1 MMADVK
7 VVNRTTGQLETL
19 PVEEADRR
27 VAEGSGYDYPDTEEL
42 QRLQRK
48 EQFGSAGQ
56 QAAAAVE
63 SVGRTATFGAWQ
75 GFGSATDAAGRRQT
89 LQEQS
94 PGVAF
99 ASQAVGATI
108 PGLVT
113 GGAASAA
120 AGALGASTAVAG
132 GAALV
137 AEGAASGIADEVEQ
151 AAIDNREVSPG
162 RAMLIGVGGELVG
175 RAIPAAVKAGV
186 QGLRK
191 APTAAAAVAGETIED
206 VSEAVGKKA
215 EAKLADEAADM
226 PSGPERD
233 AALAA
238 TAPAQRARAD
248 AELADSAQKA
258 NSLLNTIAEEA
269 PKKLEKEVDGTS
281 PGQIRWASET
291 AATLRELA
299 ANAPE
304 AQRAV
309 LEESATALLEA
320 KNGKAIWRAAAD
332 ARKRISAMQ
341 ATERSTGR
349 ARALMDRM
357 RAREAQTGSVTIGAG
372 APQELTEQETKALN
386 SGKSSL
392 GFLERPRGPLKEALA
407 SAMKKRTVA
416 DPGMLWRGMRLTEQ
430 QLDGIIRGGYA
441 LERYTPTAVERK
453 AAEAFA
459 GGVDSKVPVLMRI
472 TEAPEAVM
480 AHGFAGDAF
489 PQERMAIL
497 LPGQRYK
504 VARVEDVT
512 FPAEKSWMQPQK
524 GKLLTLRVD
533 EGGAPPAASVGKAD
547 ISQLPETASLKR
559 ANRPEQA
566 TLDRIQADGQD
577 KFEFLSPAQQDA
589 LNSYTGLLHRDMRAT
604 QRGESL
610 KYPDGSPFKPEHAQ
624 RIAESTKHLET
635 AMRTLEMRNPTSAGP
650 LYRGV
655 AVDSETLSRLMSHDE
670 LVSTAATSTSYN
682 PYTAHVFAASAGN
695 GTGPARHPV
704 VFRINRASE
713 AANLAAFNPGEFE
726 MLLPRGGKF
735 KITGRSRT
743 ADGNLLLDV
752 DQVGRATPRDIE
764 ELGQLGFISVPEMKR
779 NAKAVPW
786 RDLASSPLGNVLG
799 AGGGAY
805 VGGQLGGNTESA
817 AAGGIAG
824 FGLSLLLGRRGARG
838 VGRALSRAGERG
850 MVRVGEPRLVSF
862 SRKGA
867 WSPEGEVGE
876 AIERAFSEYV
886 DTGVMAELSS
896 PSRLRNY
903 VARVAEQELEQRA
916 DVVIDKLGRLPKAV
930 RDRVKQQ
937 VRAAVDDIADF
948 RDQFVNAHRY
958 EFGVHPDEG
967 ELGAVTIAR
976 TPAGARILEHDIAK
990 GAPDFSDW
998 DPADFAKGKGGG
1010 RAAGKGAAD
1019 YSGGETLST
1028 YQRSIVDG
1036 LKKNSG
1042 FAETGRVTGDAGKLG
1057 SEPTFHLQPDGSVK
1071 LVHGRLR
1078 LTAAREL
1085 GRDTVYGK
1093 VVQGTG
1099 KNPATVYEGQIKV
1112 GGGPRPGSPAGGV
1125 DLAAPPANTN
1135 ATLADADSLLASG
1148 QADVGVWGK
1157 AGEGAADLQRAA
1169 APGPGG
1175 RSPVDSLEDQLAAAE
1190 RWKVGSDKSRSE
1202 LAEQA
1207 RRMRSADELKADTDR
1222 AEVAAGSTGKKSAM
1236 RELGEAAAGE
1246 AVEYVAE
1253 RALGAAIPGAGLA
1266 LKAGKMLWSR
1276 LDDQAKAQVGR
1287 VARTLL
1293 SPLTSN
1299 GKWGAARAA
1308 TVMTALDRFKGDS
1321 PDARS
1326 AFESRKQMLIDVVA
1340 SPQIAG
1346 QAMASALSGLAKAN
1360 PSNYVALARRMT
1372 ECLQYV
1378 SSNLPAT
1385 VGISLAHPTGIPI
1398 TDSELRDVADL
1409 WNTAFDPSTALEAV
1423 ARRDA
1428 SPVQMKTLRDLHPD
1442 IYRDLQQAI
1451 IAQAPSTFA
1460 QLDSQTKISIDIM
1473 FGSDGTGG
1481 LFTSSEAAR
1490 YVAQANKKASAKPPS
1505 AAQLKPG
1512 ASAATVESSGIRA
1525 VRSGVTNKGAA

>member
-1 MMADVK
+1 MADVK

-27 VAEGSGYDYPDTEEL
+27 VAAGGGYDYPDTAEL
-42 QRLQRK
+42 HQLERK
-48 EQFGSAGQ
+48 AQFGSTGQ
-56 QAAAAVE
+56 QATAAVE
-63 SVGRTATFGAWQ
+63 SVGRTATFGAWH
-75 GFGSATDAAGRRQT
+75 GFGSETETAGRRQT

-108 PGLVT
+108 PGLLT

-137 AEGAASGIADEVEQ
+137 AEGAASGLADEVEQ

-175 RAIPAAVKAGV
+175 RAIPAAVKAGIK
-186 QGLRK
+186 GLRK

-215 EAKLADEAADM
+215 EAKLADEAAEM
-226 PSGPERD
+226 PIGPERD

-248 AELADSAQKA
+248 AELADSAEKA
-258 NSLLNTIAEEA
+258 SELLDKIADEA
-269 PKKLEKEVDGTS
+269 PKKLEKEIDGTS
-281 PGQIRWASET
+281 PGQIRWASDT

-299 ANAPE
+299 ASAPE
-304 AQRAV
+304 TQRAV

-341 ATERSTGR
+341 ATERSTSR
-349 ARALMDRM
+349 ARELIDRM
-357 RAREAQTGSVTIGAG
+357 RAREAQTGSVTIGGKGKTPEELALRQRMADAQSAGDFKAYTAAKNELQAKLKGAPATPAPGKPVVEDPKWSSAVDQFRTKQRAAREAPRGNAAPASDSGDARERFLRAIDEATAEVPDGQILRVADVRQRAGLSKADFDREAVEAGRRGDVQMHAHDSPMMMSEADRDSLLVKLDNGGYKDSAARDGDRYFNALNRRGGPKSTGALARSKARANQGGMVNMAAPGLDPLTTRTGKQAG
-372 APQELTEQETKALN
+372 ATK
-386 SGKSSL
+386 G
-392 GFLERPRGPLKEALA
+392 GMFRG
-407 SAMKKRTVA
+407 S
-416 DPGMLWRGMRLTEQ
+416 
-430 QLDGIIRGGYA
+430 DGV
-441 LERYTPTAVERK
+441 ERYVKVYDSPGRALDEASSAQAYNDFGVQSPTMSVGKRGSKSLIMSDRLGPEWKDLRSFEGEATAEMAREYVRGVPADIMLGNWDVAGNAGNIMTDGKRILRIDTGDAGPRANMVDPVSIWEDMLSPFDGLDAPKGKIEMPAFLATAGGAKSLADIQQDLAIGFRKIERK
-453 AAEAFA
+453 INQA
-459 GGVDSKVPVLMRI
+459 GGVKSYVADRFDHL
-472 TEAPEAVM
+472 
-480 AHGFAGDAF
+480 D
-489 PQERMAIL
+489 
-497 LPGQRYK
+497 PGQQKVLAEQFEKRMQFMRDNIDK
-504 VARVEDVT
+504 VAI
-512 FPAEKSWMQPQK
+512 A
-524 GKLLTLRVD
+524 TLVD
-533 EGGAPPAASVGKAD
+533 E
-547 ISQLPETASLKR
+547 SLSN
-559 ANRPEQA
+559 A
-566 TLDRIQADGQD
+566 G
-577 KFEFLSPAQQDA
+577 
-589 LNSYTGLLHRDMRAT
+589 
-604 QRGESL
+604 QRG
-610 KYPDGSPFKPEHAQ
+610 
-624 RIAESTKHLET
+624 
-635 AMRTLEMRNPTSAGP
+635 M
-650 LYRGV
+650 V
-655 AVDSETLSRLMSHDE
+655 
-670 LVSTAATSTSYN
+670 
-682 PYTAHVFAASAGN
+682 
-695 GTGPARHPV
+695 
-704 VFRINRASE
+704 
-713 AANLAAFNPGEFE
+713 
-726 MLLPRGGKF
+726 
-735 KITGRSRT
+735 
-743 ADGNLLLDV
+743 
-752 DQVGRATPRDIE
+752 
-764 ELGQLGFISVPEMKR
+764 ELGQYSANAR
-779 NAKAVPW
+779 NIPW
-786 RDLASSPLGNVLG
+786 SDLAASPLGNVVA

-805 VGGQLGGNTESA
+805 AGGQLGGNTESA

-850 MVRVGEPRLVSF
+850 MVELG
-862 SRKGA
+862 
-867 WSPEGEVGE
+867 GE
-876 AIERAFSEYV
+876 AAEAGIKR
-886 DTGVMAELSS
+886 TG
-896 PSRLRNY
+896 
-903 VARVAEQELEQRA
+903 
-916 DVVIDKLGRLPKAV
+916 
-930 RDRVKQQ
+930 
-937 VRAAVDDIADF
+937 
-948 RDQFVNAHRY
+948 
-958 EFGVHPDEG
+958 
-967 ELGAVTIAR
+967 
-976 TPAGARILEHDIAK
+976 AGARILEHDIAK

-1010 RAAGKGAAD
+1010 RAAGKGAGD

-1036 LKKNSG
+1036 LKKNAG

-1093 VVQGTG
+1093 VVKGSG
-1099 KNPATVYEGQIKV
+1099 KNPEVVFEGQVKV
-1112 GGGPRPGSPAGGV
+1112 GGGPRGGVPSGV
-1125 DLAAPPANTN
+1125 DLGAPPANTN
-1135 ATLADADSLLASG
+1135 ARLADADSLLASG

-1222 AEVAAGSTGKKSAM
+1222 AEVAAGATGKKSAG
-1236 RELGEAAAGE
+1236 RELGEAVAGE

-1253 RALGAAIPGAGLA
+1253 RAFGAAIPGAGLA
-1266 LKAGKMLWSR
+1266 LKAGKMLWKR

-1308 TVMTALDRFKGDS
+1308 TVMTALDRFKGES

-1326 AFESRKQMLIDVVA
+1326 AFESRKQMLTDVVA

-1378 SSNLPAT
+1378 SQNLPTT

-1490 YVAQANKKASAKPPS
+1490 YVAQANKKAASGKAQSAP
-1505 AAQLKPG
+1505 QLKPG

-1525 VRSGVTNKGAA
+1525 VRTGVTNKGAA